1 MDCGPMRD
9 EAEATATRRPFA
21 AASGAEPIQADLQPL
36 RASLEWKGSGST
48 DRSVVR
54 TGQGASV
61 TDTTFI
67 TRVVVRNYKSIAAC
81 DVRLRSLSFLVGPNG
96 SGKSNFLDSLRF
108 VADSLNTSL
117 DHALRDRGG
126 IKEVRRRSGGHPTH
140 FSIDLQVR
148 LRDGAKGRYA
158 FRVGAR
164 KQGGY
169 EVQHE
174 ECRLRGTVALE
185 PEAFFR
191 VRDGVVEESS
201 LQIAP
206 AASSDRLYLVNASGL
221 SEFRPLYEALSHM
234 GFYNLNPDRIR
245 DLQPPD
251 AGDVLLRDG
260 SNLASVLGQ
269 LVQHNPA
276 TKQRIEEYLSAVVP
290 GITGV
295 DIKQIGPKETLE
307 FRQKVGASEF
317 PWRFFAANMSD
328 GTVRALGVLVAL
340 FQSTNGRKHR
350 VPLVGIEEPELA
362 LHPAASGVLR
372 DCLRDAS
379 LSTQVIVTSHSPDLL
394 DDPDIP
400 DDWILPVLAEQGATR
415 IGPMDDAGR
424 TMIRDKLYTAGEL
437 LRMDQLKPMEGE
449 LPEEVDRQMHL
460 LDEDSP

>member
-1 MDCGPMRD
+1 MN
-9 EAEATATRRPFA
+9 RR
-21 AASGAEPIQADLQPL
+21 
-36 RASLEWKGSGST
+36 T
-48 DRSVVR
+48 VR
-54 TGQGASV
+54 LGEGASV

-81 DVRLRSLSFLVGPNG
+81 DVRLRPLSFLVGPNG

-140 FSIDLQVR
+140 FSIDLTFR
-148 LRDGAKGRYA
+148 LSDGTAGQYF

-164 KQGGY
+164 KQAGY

-174 ECRLRGTVALE
+174 ECRLRSAVALE
-185 PEAFFR
+185 PEAFYR
-191 VRDGVVEESS
+191 VREGVVEESS
-201 LQIAP
+201 LQVAP
-206 AASSDRLYLVNASGL
+206 AAASDRLYLVNASGL
-221 SEFRPLYEALSHM
+221 PEFRPLYEALSRM

-251 AGDVLLRDG
+251 AGEVLLRDG

-269 LVQHNPA
+269 LVQNNPKA
-276 TKQRIEEYLSAVVP
+276 KERIEEYLSAVVP
-290 GITGV
+290 GITNV
-295 DIKQIGPKETLE
+295 DIKQVGRKETLE
-307 FRQKVGASEF
+307 FRQLVGANEH
-317 PWRFFAANMSD
+317 PWRFIAANMSD

-340 FQSTNGRKHR
+340 FQSGNGRKHR
-350 VPLVGIEEPELA
+350 VPLVGIEEPEIA

-394 DDPDIP
+394 DDPEIP
-400 DDWILPVLAEQGATR
+400 DDWILPVLSEHGATR
-415 IGPMDDAGR
+415 IGPLDDAGR
-424 TMIRDKLYTAGEL
+424 TMIRDKLYTPGEL
-437 LRMDQLKPMEGE
+437 LRMDQLTPRAQDIP
-449 LPEEVDRQMHL
+449 PEEDHQMQL
-460 LDEDSP
+460 LDEDKP